1 MASAV
6 VTTAAHMALAI
17 ASMAVVLVFCDGS
30 LFGYHPSALALGFV
44 FLMGEGVIA
53 AAVGKGRQRPLW
65 INIHALLQG
74 LAGAAIAAG
83 ITAIYLNK
91 TRLGK
96 PHFTTLHSRLGLAA
110 LVLSAGIAAGGAVVK
125 YLPAAGV
132 GAGVVE
138 ATRRAHKQFGSVAFF
153 LGVAVCVNGLRLTNP
168 SSPVYKG
175 PLSMAVGGLLVL
187 AAAAVLLQLLLA
199 PSAAPKAGK
208 GRRAP
213 KAD

>member
-1 MASAV
+1 MMASTA
-6 VTTAAHMALAI
+6 VTTVAHMALAS
-17 ASMAVVLVFCDGS
+17 ATMAAVFVFCDGS
-30 LFGYHPSALALGFV
+30 LFGYHPAALALGFV

-74 LAGAAIAAG
+74 LAGAAVAGG

-91 TRLGK
+91 ERLGK
-96 PHFTTLHSRLGLAA
+96 PHFATLHSRLGLAA
-110 LVLSAGIAAGGAVVK
+110 LALFLGIAMGGAVVK
-125 YLPAAGV
+125 YLPGM
-132 GAGVVE
+132 GVVE
-138 ATRRAHKQFGSVAFF
+138 MARRAHKQFGAVAFF
-153 LGVAVCVNGLRLTNP
+153 MGVAVCINGLRLTNP
-168 SSPVYKG
+168 ASPVYKG
-175 PLSMAVGGLLVL
+175 TLSMAVGGLLLL

-199 PSAAPKAGK
+199 PSSGPKMTK

>member
-6 VTTAAHMALAI
+6 VTTAAHMSLAI

-30 LFGYHPSALALGFV
+30 LFGYHPAALALGFV

-83 ITAIYLNK
+83 TTAIYLNK
-91 TRLGK
+91 NRLGK
-96 PHFTTLHSRLGLAA
+96 PHFTTLHSQLGLAA

-125 YLPAAGV
+125 YLPAG
-132 GAGVVE
+132 GVVE
-138 ATRRAHKQFGSVAFF
+138 TMRRAHKQFGAVAFF

-168 SSPVYKG
+168 ASPVYKG

-199 PSAAPKAGK
+199 PSADPKAGK

>member
-30 LFGYHPSALALGFV
+30 LFGYHPAALALGFV

-83 ITAIYLNK
+83 TTAIYLNK

-110 LVLSAGIAAGGAVVK
+110 LVLSAGIAVGGAVVR

-132 GAGVVE
+132 GVGVVE
-138 ATRRAHKQFGSVAFF
+138 ATACAQAVWLCGVF
-153 LGVAVCVNGLRLTNP
+153 LRSGGVCEWAPTHQPFQPCVQGE
-168 SSPVYKG
+168 
-175 PLSMAVGGLLVL
+175 
-187 AAAAVLLQLLLA
+187 
-199 PSAAPKAGK
+199 
-208 GRRAP
+208 GRGELGERWA
-213 KAD
+213 